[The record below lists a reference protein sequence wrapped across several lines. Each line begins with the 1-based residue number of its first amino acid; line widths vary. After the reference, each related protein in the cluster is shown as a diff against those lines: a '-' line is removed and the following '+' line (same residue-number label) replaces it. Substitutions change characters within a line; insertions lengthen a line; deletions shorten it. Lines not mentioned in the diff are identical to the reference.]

1 MSESQTEFE
10 ELTVLL
16 RQFAAR
22 RNWGK
27 FHNPKNL
34 AMAVAGEVGELVAE
48 FQWLTSDESELSLL
62 SAEQLEAIG
71 LEIADVQIYLIR
83 LADVLGLGIP
93 DLVRRK
99 VAINEVRF

>member
-1 MSESQTEFE
+1 MSDPLTEFE
-10 ELTVLL
+10 ELAALL
-16 RQFAAR
+16 RQFASK
-22 RNWGK
+22 RNWEK

-48 FQWLTSDESELSLL
+48 FQWLTAEESNRVSLSH
-62 SAEQLEAIG
+62 EQLKAIG

-93 DLVRRK
+93 DLVRQK
-99 VAINEVRF
+99 VEINEDRF

>member
-16 RQFAAR
+16 RQFAVR

-48 FQWLTSDESELSLL
+48 FQWLTSDESELALL
-62 SAEQLEAIG
+62 SAEQLEVIG

-83 LADVLGLGIP
+83 LADVLGFVIP
-93 DLVRRK
+93 DLVRQK